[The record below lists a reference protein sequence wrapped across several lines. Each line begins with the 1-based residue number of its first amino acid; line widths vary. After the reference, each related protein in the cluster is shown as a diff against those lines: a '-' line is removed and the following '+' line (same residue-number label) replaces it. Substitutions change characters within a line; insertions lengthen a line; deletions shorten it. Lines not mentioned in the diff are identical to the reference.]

1 MAGYTR
7 NDTSNNIATGNVIN
21 AADLDGEFDAL
32 VAAFHASTGHTHD
45 GTAANG
51 APITKIGPAQDLV
64 ISTGAI
70 TPKTDNTVDL
80 GSSSF
85 EFKDLYIDGTANI
98 DALVADTADINA
110 GTIDGVTLGTNS
122 AVTEAQIDNININ
135 GNTISSTDTNGNIS
149 LVPNGTGDVILTA
162 DTIQVG
168 DSNTDV
174 TVTTNGTGDL
184 IFNTNAGTNSGVIRI
199 YDGANG
205 NIALTPNGT
214 GEVDIS
220 KVDIDSGAIDGTAIG
235 ANSASTGAFTTLSAS
250 STVTLSGGTA
260 NGVLYLNGSKAATS
274 GSALTFNGTTLGVGG
289 GVLEISRPSGVGNT
303 QITVTNNGAGA
314 SGFQFGQ
321 SAQSQQFF
329 IYDTG
334 AAKDRYL
341 ITSTGEHIWL
351 GASEQMRLTSTGLGI
366 GTSSISSKL
375 VVKVQ
380 TNANAEFRTTDAI
393 FGTVVGGVGIDALND
408 ARSSV
413 VPFGIRGSTLS
424 FGTSAGLSAT
434 LDSSGNLGIG
444 TSSPSQPLAVQSSA
458 NGSTLVN
465 IVNTSTGGYSWN
477 IGTVGA
483 AAGLGPVGSFIV
495 RDSTNGVT
503 RLVLDTS
510 GNLGLGVTPSAWVEG
525 TGLNVGSGR
534 GGSIFTE
541 TVNYGF
547 TTFNANAYYSA
558 TDTWKYVT
566 SNAASRYQ
574 QLNGVHSWHTA
585 GSGTAGNAITFTQA
599 MTLDASGNLGVGT
612 TSPQARLHA
621 YLAGGAGLRLDSG
634 SNGYSELADVDGT
647 LYITADRGNLG
658 SKSLIF
664 RNGGTTERARITS
677 GGDLLVGATSSPSSS
692 VAGTLIG
699 NSGPGGRIALA
710 NTITTTYQGVISFT
724 NGNGTVG
731 TIDTSGSSTSYVTS
745 SDYRLKNTIT
755 PMTGALAKVALL
767 KPCTY
772 KWNVDGS
779 DGEGFIAHEL
789 AEVCPQAVSGEK
801 DAVDAEGNPQY
812 QGIDTSFLVATLTA
826 AIQEQQA
833 LITSLTARVALLEGN

>member
-260 NGVLYLNGSKAATS
+260 NGVLYLNGSKVATS
-274 GSALTFNGTTLGVGG
+274 GSALTFDGTTLT
-289 GVLEISRPSGVGNT
+289 NT
-303 QITVTNNGAGA
+303 QASGAAQIAFNQLLFTRNGAN
-314 SGFQFGQ
+314 
-321 SAQSQQFF
+321 
-329 IYDTG
+329 Y
-334 AAKDRYL
+334 
-341 ITSTGEHIWL
+341 ITSTLASLQYEAATNHIFSQY
-351 GASEQMRLTSTGLGI
+351 GGSELMRLTSTG
-366 GTSSISSKL
+366 
-375 VVKVQ
+375 
-380 TNANAEFRTTDAI
+380 
-393 FGTVVGGVGIDALND
+393 
-408 ARSSV
+408 
-413 VPFGIRGSTLS
+413 
-424 FGTSAGLSAT
+424 
-434 LDSSGNLGIG
+434 LGIG

-510 GNLGLGVTPSAWVEG
+510 GNLGLGVTPSAWSVFKAMEFGAGSFASISNAEIDIVQNAAYLAG
-525 TGLNVGSGR
+525 TNWTYNATAAATMYRQGSG
-534 GGSIFTE
+534 
-541 TVNYGF
+541 
-547 TTFNANAYYSA
+547 A
-558 TDTWKYVT
+558 
-566 SNAASRYQ
+566 
-574 QLNGVHSWHTA
+574 HSWWNA
-585 GSGTAGNAITFTQA
+585 PSGTAGNAITFTQA
-599 MTLDASGNLGVGT
+599 MTLDASGNLGVGA
-612 TSPQARLHA
+612 TSPTVPLHISRDNETQAIFNRA
-621 YLAGGAGLRLDSG
+621 TTTTGASFVRFTNGGGNYYIGVDSSTGNRGFATGGAAYGLVVNAEGAYPITL
-634 SNGYSELADVDGT
+634 GT
-647 LYITADRGNLG
+647 N
-658 SKSLIF
+658 
-664 RNGGTTERARITS
+664 NTERARITS